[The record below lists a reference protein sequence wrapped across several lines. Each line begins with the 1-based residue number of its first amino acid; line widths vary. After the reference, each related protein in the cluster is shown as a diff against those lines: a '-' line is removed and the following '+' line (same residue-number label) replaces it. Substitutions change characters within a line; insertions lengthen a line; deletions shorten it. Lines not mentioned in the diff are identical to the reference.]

1 MSPETGPR
9 KCKLGEP
16 PSSGNPLSSGNRN
29 GNGSSEDQGGYSS
42 QERVLEKREL
52 YKERTS
58 EMCRVFINP
67 HACEET
73 IQCQREK
80 KKRQKDKRE
89 YYQRF
94 IEGQK

>member
-1 MSPETGPR
+1 MSPGTGPR

-67 HACEET
+67 HTCEET

-80 KKRQKDKRE
+80 KNQQKDKRE